1 MSQNS
6 PQEKAPIVDIGV
18 LLPKM
23 LTKWYIFVLVSIIM
37 FAGSYIYTRFFI
49 TPTYD
54 STAKIFILNT
64 DNPAVGQELSIA
76 SYLTRDYAE
85 LIVDRTVL
93 EEVIQTLDLKN
104 SYGGLKGAVSINT
117 PLNTRIIEIT
127 VRTDDPV
134 VSKQIVDC
142 ICTISQK
149 KIVELMKIDQVN
161 IISTGNLPGGPSSPN
176 MRGNLT
182 YSFIAGLIL
191 AFAIVTLILLH
202 DDKIKRTEDI
212 EEQLKIGVLGVIPYN
227 KSRTAKH

>member
-1 MSQNS
+1 MSQS
-6 PQEKAPIVDIGV
+6 TTPEKAPIVDISV

-23 LTKWYIFVLVSIIM
+23 LTKWYIFVLVSIVM
-37 FAGSYIYTRFFI
+37 FAGSFIYTKFFV
-49 TPTYD
+49 PPLYD
-54 STAKIFILNT
+54 STAKLYIMNT
-64 DNPAVGQELSIA
+64 DVPVASQELSIA

-93 EEVIQTLDLKN
+93 EEVIQTLDLN
-104 SYGGLKGAVSINT
+104 YSYGGLKGAVTINN
-117 PLNTRIIEIT
+117 PPNTRIIVIT
-127 VRTDDPV
+127 VRTGDGV

-142 ICTISQK
+142 ICTVSQK
-149 KIVELMKIDQVN
+149 KIMELMKIDQVN
-161 IISTGNLPGGPSSPN
+161 IISPGNLPGGPSSPN
-176 MRGNLT
+176 MRENLI